1 MIIQLLLVI
10 SSIYARMPLYE
21 IMDAQEILFG
31 NENDLKINPNGSL
44 NLLRGYVSHNAGYMH
59 NKRFFSPE
67 INIAYKLEDKIDFTE
82 NKHTYRY
89 IRTPENDKPYDPALE
104 DGVVKM
110 DYLQKFH
117 KMIIYMFPSENN
129 TLSIEPY
136 KSNSFTRFLRFH
148 SDKPDSMYILSA
160 LLLLSEGIYVPIDI
174 DKNESNGKMAVV
186 LNNTKKT
193 HSYINLDMHLKGIMP
208 EENGELVAQT
218 ETEEIIEFFKEFCR
232 YGFLPGMCE
241 FIEPTTQDDFSVG
254 NFLNSA
260 NFLIYSYIYEYI
272 EDIHQ
277 YKQLVKSTLELLED
291 LYESSMEPS
300 ITPKST
306 ETVKNSL
313 FTPIYTIIAEEVLI
327 KKFCEFK
334 SKLDCAAIIPFIN
347 NASVYSYTRIPEHTQ
362 MNTETMPDETSY
374 YNNHVET
381 MLLNLF
387 CTFTYNPEDMKHSTA
402 HITNPSDALVRFFD
416 KYSTPNECATQEMH
430 RDWSAMISNLNN
442 PNIIYNRNNGNA
454 LFGGLIN
461 ILYVIYELTQST
473 DVLNGIDFI
482 YKNCSVDDDILTMN
496 IRAVSD
502 YLQYIFGLLT
512 VNRSLNIYSFDLTHV
527 KRINDSLDI
536 CGKIAMKLSN
546 GHVSSDIELDF
557 SSNFCT
563 FRVVSGISHLSQD
576 MCDDIIQITGKY
588 LSPNNY
594 TGYIIYNYINNNF
607 NYSTPSTGNNIE
619 PISVNVNIPEITPSM
634 TPNEIFLFGPIES
647 LKYKSSILMDFLINN
662 SSGNLPINTAMERF
676 TENIIGSVSLNIER
690 ERIEILSKCIC
701 NLKYM
706 KYYPKIN
713 YFVHNLTDFTYNSV
727 KLIII
732 DIIQGNYPKQ
742 SVISSLYHV
751 FMHPI
756 CSKYTFEIFEP
767 KTIFL
772 HLFSTLTKKYELSC
786 LYSVLTNM
794 DKGFASKD
802 KTALNNIYLT
812 WLSYACGNPE
822 YSCTQIGYIYSFIDY
837 KKLSTKFVNSAALN
851 GSINFNEILSSLEL
865 EKDSLVANNEDGKEK
880 YENIIKYLKN
890 ASALINE
897 YLGCNPRLSKKRKH
911 SDE

>member
-1 MIIQLLLVI
+1 MIIQVLLVI
-10 SSIYARMPLYE
+10 SSIYARMPLHE
-21 IMDAQEILFG
+21 IMDAQKILFG
-31 NENDLKINPNGSL
+31 SENDLRIKPSGSL

-67 INIAYKLEDKIDFTE
+67 INIDYKLENNIDFTK
-82 NKHTYRY
+82 NAHTYRY
-89 IRTPENDKPYDPALE
+89 IRTPENDKPHDPE
-104 DGVVKM
+104 DGVV
-110 DYLQKFH
+110 DSNYLHKFH
-117 KMIIYMFPSENN
+117 KMIIYMFPSESN

-148 SDKPDSMYILSA
+148 SGKSDSIYILSA

-174 DKNESNGKMAVV
+174 DKNELTGKTTVV
-186 LNNTKKT
+186 LNNTKNT
-193 HSYINLDMHLKGIMP
+193 LSYINLDMHLKSIMP
-208 EENGELVAQT
+208 EENGELIAQT
-218 ETEEIIEFFKEFCR
+218 ETEEIIDFFKQFCR
-232 YGFLPGMCE
+232 CTLLSGICDFA
-241 FIEPTTQDDFSVG
+241 EPTTQEDFSIG
-254 NFLNSA
+254 DFLNSA
-260 NFLIYSYIYEYI
+260 NFLIQSYIYEYI

-291 LYESSMEPS
+291 LYESSKKTS
-300 ITPKST
+300 IIPKST

-313 FTPIYTIIAEEVLI
+313 FIPIDGIAAEEVLI
-327 KKFCEFK
+327 KEFCGFK

-347 NASVYSYTRIPEHTQ
+347 NASVYPYTRIPEYTQ
-362 MNTETMPDETSY
+362 MNTESMPDETSY
-374 YNNHVET
+374 YNNRVET

-402 HITNPSDALVRFFD
+402 HITNPSDALVKFFD

-430 RDWSAMISNLNN
+430 RDWSEIVSNLNN
-442 PNIIYNRNNGNA
+442 PNIIYNRNNGNS

-482 YKNCSVDDDILTMN
+482 FRNCSADDEILAIDIP
-496 IRAVSD
+496 AVSD
-502 YLQYIFGLLT
+502 YLQYVFGLLT
-512 VNRSLNIYSFDLTHV
+512 VNRTLNIYSFDLTHV
-527 KRINDSLDI
+527 KRINGSLDI
-536 CGKIAMKLSN
+536 RGKITMKLSN
-546 GHVSSDIELDF
+546 GHVSSDIELDIL
-557 SSNFCT
+557 SKFCE

-576 MCDDIIQITGKY
+576 MCDDIIQITGNY
-588 LSPNNY
+588 LPPNSY
-594 TGYIIYNYINNNF
+594 TAYIIYNYISNNF
-607 NYSTPSTGNNIE
+607 NYATPTIDNNIE
-619 PISVNVNIPEITPSM
+619 PISVNVNIPEITPSI

-662 SSGNLPINTAMERF
+662 SSANLPINTGMERF

-690 ERIEILSKCIC
+690 ERTQILSKCIY
-701 NLKYM
+701 NLNYI

-713 YFVHNLTDFTYNSV
+713 YFVHNLTDFTYNSI
-727 KLIII
+727 KLILI
-732 DIIQGNYPKQ
+732 DIIQGDYPTQ
-742 SVISSLYHV
+742 SVVSSLNYV

-756 CSKYTFEIFEP
+756 CSKYAFEIFEP

-772 HLFSTLTKKYELSC
+772 HLFSTLTKKYELPR
-786 LYSVLTNM
+786 LYNVLANM
-794 DKGFASKD
+794 DKVLASKD

-812 WLSYACGNPE
+812 WLSYACGNPK

-837 KKLSTKFVNSAALN
+837 KKLSTEFANSAALN

-865 EKDSLVANNEDGKEK
+865 EKDSLVANNENGKEK

-890 ASALINE
+890 ANALINE
-897 YLGCNPRLSKKRKH
+897 YLEYNPRLSKKRKCA
-911 SDE
+911 DI